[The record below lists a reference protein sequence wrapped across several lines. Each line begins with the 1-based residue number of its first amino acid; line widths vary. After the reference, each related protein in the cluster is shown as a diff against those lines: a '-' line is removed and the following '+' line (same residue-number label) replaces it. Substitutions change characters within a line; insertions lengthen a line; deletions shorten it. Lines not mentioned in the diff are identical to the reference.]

1 MLKQYTCVHVKKGK
15 IEVDAS
21 TSYGAAQEAA
31 KQWKLKSTAGIDA
44 YLHTKDI
51 AYRVSTENHNA

>member
-1 MLKQYTCVHVKKGK
+1 MLKQYTCVHVKKGA
-15 IEVDAS
+15 IEVEAS

-44 YLHTKDI
+44 YLNYASYTPP
-51 AYRVSTENHNA
+51 YMENHNA

>member
-1 MLKQYTCVHVKKGK
+1 MLNQYTCVHVKKGK
-15 IEVDAS
+15 IEVEAS

-44 YLHTKDI
+44 YLHT
-51 AYRVSTENHNA
+51 ENHNA